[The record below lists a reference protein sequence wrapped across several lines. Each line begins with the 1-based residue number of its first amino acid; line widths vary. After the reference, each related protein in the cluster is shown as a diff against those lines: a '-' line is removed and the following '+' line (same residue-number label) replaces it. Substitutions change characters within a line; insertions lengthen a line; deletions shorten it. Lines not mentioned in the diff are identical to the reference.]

1 LAGEGYVPGANR
13 QTPPHEAQPNL
24 IGQYFASRGDRFV
37 RELRAR
43 MRRLQAA
50 RRDADYNRR
59 VTIDASVSLQALR
72 DAHAVFLMF
81 EVTP

>member
-1 LAGEGYVPGANR
+1 
-13 QTPPHEAQPNL
+13 
-24 IGQYFASRGDRFV
+24 
-37 RELRAR
+37 
-43 MRRLQAA
+43 MRRLYAA

-81 EVTP
+81 EVSP